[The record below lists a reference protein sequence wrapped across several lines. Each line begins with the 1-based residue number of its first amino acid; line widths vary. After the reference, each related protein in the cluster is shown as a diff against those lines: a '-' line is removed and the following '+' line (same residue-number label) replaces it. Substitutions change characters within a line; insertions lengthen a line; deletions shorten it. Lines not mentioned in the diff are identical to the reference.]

1 MYHVFKEVFC
11 LKVLLRFNFR
21 NLCHENILLLMNF
34 IKPNWNLVFEYPTY
48 GFLHRILFLLNKQFN
63 SSDILKIA
71 KDISNALNYIHTQ
84 GYIHNSVTT
93 FSVTLDANLLAKVRY
108 FVKHYSTYKKNTSSS
123 VLYIFRTEC
132 KTCGTIT
139 SRVKSCILNPLW
151 VNPAKW
157 LNTLK
162 QFIGYCRRIV
172 SVWLFCLVGT

>member
-34 IKPNWNLVFEYPTY
+34 IKPNWSLVFEYPTY

-93 FSVTLDANLLAKVRY
+93 FSVTLDTNLLAKVRY
-108 FVKHYSTYKKNTSSS
+108 FVKHYSTYKKTHP
-123 VLYIFRTEC
+123 VLYCTFLEQ
-132 KTCGTIT
+132 
-139 SRVKSCILNPLW
+139 N
-151 VNPAKW
+151 AKHVE
-157 LNTLK
+157 LL
-162 QFIGYCRRIV
+162 
-172 SVWLFCLVGT
+172 LVE